1 MPLHVGPHRGVCY
14 DLRLRILQ
22 TGKKIV
28 ARPTDARQ
36 DLADLDLAALEVLF
50 HQQSL
55 PRFRAR
61 QVFAWIHQHGVTD
74 FAAMTNLG
82 RDLRSRLADRFRV
95 SVPRLAHEDRSTDG
109 TRKFLFELED
119 GRRIEAVYIPDTPRQ
134 TFCISS
140 QVGCAMDC
148 GFCLTG
154 KMGFARHLAPAEIAG
169 QVRVLAEATGLAG
182 TPFNIVLMF
191 PGPVSKHED
200 FHG

>member
-1 MPLHVGPHRGVCY
+1 
-14 DLRLRILQ
+14 
-22 TGKKIV
+22 V

-95 SVPRLAHEDRSTDG
+95 SVPRLAHEDRST
-109 TRKFLFELED
+109 
-119 GRRIEAVYIPDTPRQ
+119 
-134 TFCISS
+134 
-140 QVGCAMDC
+140 
-148 GFCLTG
+148 
-154 KMGFARHLAPAEIAG
+154 
-169 QVRVLAEATGLAG
+169 
-182 TPFNIVLMF
+182 
-191 PGPVSKHED
+191 
-200 FHG
+200 